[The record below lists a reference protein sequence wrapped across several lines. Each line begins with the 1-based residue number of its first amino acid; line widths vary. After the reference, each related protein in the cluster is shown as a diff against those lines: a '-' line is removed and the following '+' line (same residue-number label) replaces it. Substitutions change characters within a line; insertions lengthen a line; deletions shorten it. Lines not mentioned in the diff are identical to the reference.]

1 VAEKP
6 KVEAEPV
13 LPVPPQPT
21 QMAHEAIREH
31 ENTGGST
38 FDPRSGKNLAGTR
51 NIAVNIAPEHSSIH
65 NRAITAQ
72 DHDNF
77 VATHHEVLSKHSNS
91 AVGTHQDPD
100 TGLHHM
106 EIVGLTPSKTAA
118 LDMAGHTGEHHV
130 YNLATDE
137 KIPTGQ
143 PLSRRQSHLDIDQR
157 FEHLRNVSPK
167 RETYSGTHFSA
178 EKLDKIDG
186 SRRGEPGSKKRPPTD
201 ADHIRVRLGTKT
213 GQGPDAPGGFYT
225 VKAGAPAPPLAAEK
239 KHAHKVRGQFAFAT
253 TDHPAFKAGYAQA
266 HQNAL
271 QQGANP
277 LVAHGLGLNGGEKG
291 LEDAGFDG
299 YSSTKHPDIRFHFG
313 SHDLADGGGTNA
325 AAH

>member
-1 VAEKP
+1 MAEKP
-6 KVEAEPV
+6 KVETEPILPPPAPPTKMAE
-13 LPVPPQPT
+13 
-21 QMAHEAIREH
+21 EAIREH
-31 ENTGGST
+31 AKTGGST
-38 FDPRSGKNLAGTR
+38 FDPRTGANLAGTR
-51 NIAVNIAPEHSSIH
+51 NFAVNIAPEHSVVH
-65 NRAITAQ
+65 DRALTAH

-77 VATHHEVLSKHSNS
+77 VATHADILQKHSQS
-91 AVGTHQDPD
+91 AVGTFHDPN
-100 TGLHHM
+100 TGLHHI
-106 EIVGLTPSKTAA
+106 ELVGLTPSKHAA
-118 LDMAGHTGEHHV
+118 VDMAAHVGEHHA
-130 YNLATDE
+130 YNLANDE
-137 KIPTGQ
+137 KVLTGE
-143 PLSRRQSHLDIDQR
+143 PLSRRPSHLTLDQR
-157 FEHLRNVSPK
+157 FDHLRNVSPK
-167 RETYSGTHFSA
+167 RESYSGTHFNA

-271 QQGANP
+271 QQGAAP
-277 LVAHGLGLNGGEKG
+277 LIAHGLGLNGGERG

-299 YSSTKHPDIRFHFG
+299 YSLDKTSRYSLSFRRP
-313 SHDLADGGGTNA
+313 
-325 AAH
+325 